1 MLSER
6 TNTKKEKEN
15 MMRAT
20 LKDKYGNY
28 VNFYRDKSLK
38 LKDWLTTCILNEKII
53 QDKRELKRSEI
64 DKALDLGYYLKIK
77 DTWTDEDVI
86 VQKEFKN
93 GRMIVTENGKE
104 TDEYLPYSELRPD
117 TKYFLVGEAYGGFY
131 TPF

>member
-1 MLSER
+1 
-6 TNTKKEKEN
+6 

-77 DTWTDEDVI
+77 DSWTDEDVE
-86 VQKEFKN
+86 VKKEFKN
-93 GRMIVTENGKE
+93 GRLIVTENGKE

-117 TKYFLVGEAYGGFY
+117 TRYFLVGEAYGGFY
-131 TPF
+131 APF

>member
-1 MLSER
+1 
-6 TNTKKEKEN
+6 
-15 MMRAT
+15 MMKAT

-38 LKDWLTTCILNEKII
+38 LKDWLITCILNEKII

-117 TKYFLVGEAYGGFY
+117 TRYFLVGEAYDGFY

>member
-1 MLSER
+1 
-6 TNTKKEKEN
+6 

-53 QDKRELKRSEI
+53 QDRRELKRSEI

-77 DTWTDEDVI
+77 DSWTDEDVE
-86 VQKEFKN
+86 VKKEFKN
-93 GRMIVTENGKE
+93 GRLIVTENGKE
-104 TDEYLPYSELRPD
+104 TDEYLPYSELRPN